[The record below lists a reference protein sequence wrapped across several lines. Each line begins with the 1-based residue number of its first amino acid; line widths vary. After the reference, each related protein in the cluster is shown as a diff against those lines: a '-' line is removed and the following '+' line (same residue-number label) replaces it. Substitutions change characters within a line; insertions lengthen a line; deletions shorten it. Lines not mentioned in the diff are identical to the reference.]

1 MPLRQD
7 EHSTTTTPVPREE
20 AIGHFWPPDGPHHT
34 ESIASA
40 LEAISD
46 LLHTTANATR
56 SPATIGIARD
66 GDLVLGGMHAATQR
80 LPQVL
85 SQLAAWAEHIGAD
98 ASVRHDAF
106 AGDESR
112 EMAREDA
119 GEAHE
124 LLMSAAG
131 HAEKLAR
138 LISTA
143 HSSVSHLHHTD

>member
-1 MPLRQD
+1 MTD
-7 EHSTTTTPVPREE
+7 TTQPPREE
-20 AIGHFWPPDGPHHT
+20 AVGHFWPYDGPHDT
-34 ESIASA
+34 ESISSA

-46 LLHTTANATR
+46 LVATTANATR
-56 SPATIGIARD
+56 SPATIGTASD
-66 GDLVLGGMHAATQR
+66 GYLVLSGMSTAAHG

-85 SQLAAWAEHIGAD
+85 SQLAAWAEHLAAD

-106 AGDESR
+106 TGDESR

-124 LLMSAAG
+124 LLISASQ

-143 HSSVSHLHHTD
+143 HSNVSHLRHTD